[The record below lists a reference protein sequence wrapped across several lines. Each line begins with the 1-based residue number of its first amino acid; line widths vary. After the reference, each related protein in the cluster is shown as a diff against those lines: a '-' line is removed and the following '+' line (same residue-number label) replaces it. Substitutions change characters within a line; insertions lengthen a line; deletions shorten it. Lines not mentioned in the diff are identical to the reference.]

1 MLTSGR
7 GGFTMVEITVALVIL
22 SVAVLG
28 LAGSASSLATAA
40 STAELRAQAVHS
52 ALDRLARVDAD
63 DRYGGLDTLYAGTET
78 GVLPVPGSTRV
89 TTIEHVSV
97 TSPDPL
103 DYKIVRVVVSA
114 PLLGRPVER
123 SLIVAAP

>member
-1 MLTSGR
+1 VVEGVVLTSRR

-103 DYKIVRVVVSA
+103 
-114 PLLGRPVER
+114 
-123 SLIVAAP
+123 